1 MEFVF
6 SQNQIIINW
15 ILIDLFLQKMKKIAE
30 NQK

>member
-30 NQK
+30 DQK

>member
-6 SQNQIIINW
+6 SQNQIIINR